1 MSGHVSCLRLVIG
14 AKCLLCRD
22 VGPGR
27 KGLDFKAAQAWT
39 SNETCRVLDT
49 HDSGYRFQG

>member
-1 MSGHVSCLRLVIG
+1 MSGHVSCLRVVIG

-22 VGPGR
+22 VGRGR

-39 SNETCRVLDT
+39 SGQRNLQGAGHTRFRV
-49 HDSGYRFQG
+49 